1 MAGVVWR
8 RRCSS
13 GPFYRRSGEGGGWGD
28 VEHRR
33 ARHGYRNGANADW
46 DGSGRLRGVS
56 GRLKHSGGVVAGAG
70 EH

>member
-8 RRCSS
+8 RRGSS

-28 VEHRR
+28 G
-33 ARHGYRNGANADW
+33 HGYGNGANADW
-46 DGSGRLRGVS
+46 DGSGRLRGVR
-56 GRLKHSGGVVAGAG
+56 GRLKHSGGVVAEAG